1 MLERPFHFLSAHPLA
16 RAAVLAALT
25 LFGAACGAKVVVDA
39 EGETGGAGGA
49 GGAGGTGATGG
60 AGGVGGLQ
68 CGEEPLIG
76 KILAVCVS
84 MNGGDFC
91 PPAGSSP
98 GLLTTLA
105 DAAGVCAETNPTACC
120 NQPAFRQVVC
130 DLPPQDDEC
139 CYHVHY
145 LPNVVCP

>member
-1 MLERPFHFLSAHPLA
+1 MLKRRFHFLTAHPLA

-39 EGETGGAGGA
+39 GGETGG
-49 GGAGGTGATGG
+49 GGTGGTGG
-60 AGGVGGLQ
+60 TGGSGTGGLQ
-68 CGEEPLIG
+68 CGEEPNVG
-76 KILAVCVS
+76 KLNAVCVS

-91 PPAGSSP
+91 PPAATTP

-105 DAAGVCAETNPTACC
+105 DATGYCAETTPTACC
-120 NQPAFRQVVC
+120 NKPAFRQVVC
-130 DLPPQDDEC
+130 DLPPLGGEC

-145 LPNVVCP
+145 IPNVVCP